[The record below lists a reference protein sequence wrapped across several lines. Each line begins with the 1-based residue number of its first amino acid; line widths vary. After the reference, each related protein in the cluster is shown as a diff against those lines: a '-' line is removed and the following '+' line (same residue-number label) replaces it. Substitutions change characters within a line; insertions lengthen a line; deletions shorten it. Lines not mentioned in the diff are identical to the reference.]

1 MPRYWITYECSIC
14 RSIYDSVREYK
25 VHLKNNIECKEKS
38 TRIDQDVTPKY
49 WTCEKCGKQND
60 NKPKHWGHIKRWYN
74 KPSSCIPY
82 CGLSKEKVNSINIK
96 NIIDDENV
104 VLNKYF
110 YGKKYLITE
119 KKTEDLLGKITIN
132 CMNKLNKIIKDNNYE
147 SPPLQFS
154 SISIQLTNDLS
165 KEHKKDGGIFFT
177 HPTIVKQTIDTVL
190 SYDITISTI
199 LEPSCGSCEFIT
211 QLNNLYPDISIDGV
225 EFDKHIYD
233 NIKHIC
239 SDNITIINEDFLK
252 FTIDKKY
259 DLIIGNPPYFVIK
272 KGNCSKEYHPYLEG
286 RPNIYLL
293 FILKSLSMLSDKG
306 IIAFVLP
313 CNFLNCSYY
322 NKVRQYIC
330 DKFTLLNVLDCSNE
344 FLDTDQ
350 PTNIIIIQNK
360 ISTDSNPYI
369 LSMNNSV
376 IFNTIEGITKINN
389 LCKDTTTLDKMGFNV
404 HVGTVVWN
412 QVKETLTCDSSKTRL
427 IYSSDFKDNELVVT
441 VYKDPDKKNYIN
453 EKGLTDPL
461 LVVNRGYGKGKY
473 TFNYCLID
481 IDKPFLIENHVICIK
496 YRDEIKKD
504 NLLQLYNII
513 IQSFQN
519 PKTKEFIDC
528 YCTNDAINTTELQYT
543 LPIYK
548 I

>member
-1 MPRYWITYECSIC
+1 MSRNYYIKYYRNPISGKVSDTKIDDTYEVIKIIPRDKKGFTCFIC
-14 RSIYDSVREYK
+14 GGLHK
-25 VHLKNNIECKEKS
+25 
-38 TRIDQDVTPKY
+38 
-49 WTCEKCGKQND
+49 
-60 NKPKHWGHIKRWYN
+60 IKA
-74 KPSSCIPY
+74 
-82 CGLSKEKVNSINIK
+82 
-96 NIIDDENV
+96 
-104 VLNKYF
+104 
-110 YGKKYLITE
+110 
-119 KKTEDLLGKITIN
+119 KKTEGGLWWHIN
-132 CMNKLNKIIKDNNYE
+132 YEKDKCKSCEKNVDNLNELYDDSIVVFNKLFHNHKELLTLKYIKQLEGFISKKLYKQINQLIKGELILEDLI
-147 SPPLQFS
+147 PPLQFS
-154 SISIQLTNDLS
+154 NLSIQLTNDLS
-165 KEHKKDGGIFFT
+165 QKHKKSGGIFFT
-177 HPTIVKQTIDTVL
+177 HPSIVKQTIDTVL

-211 QLNNLYPDISIDGV
+211 KLHNLYPDISIDGV

-233 NIKHIC
+233 NIKHLC

-252 FTIDKKY
+252 FTTDKKY
-259 DLIIGNPPYFVIK
+259 DLIIGNPPYFTIK
-272 KGNCSKEYHPYLEG
+272 KADCPTDYHPYLEG

-293 FILKSLSMLSDKG
+293 FILRSLSMLSVNG
-306 IIAFVLP
+306 ILAFVLP
-313 CNFLNCSYY
+313 SNFLNCSYY

-369 LSMNNSV
+369 VSMNNSV

-389 LCKDTTTLDKMGFNV
+389 LCENTTTLDKMGFNV
-404 HVGTVVWN
+404 HVGSVVWN
-412 QVKETLTCDSSKTRL
+412 QVKKTLTDDSSKTRL
-427 IYSSDFKDNELVVT
+427 IYSSDFKDNKLVIT
-441 VYKDPDKKNYIN
+441 SYKNPKKKNYIN
-453 EKGLTDPL
+453 ETGLNDPL

-496 YRDEIKKD
+496 YRDEINKD
-504 NLLQLYNII
+504 DLLQLYNII